1 MKIEITTFRCNDNG
15 IVSWNKNVSDIT
27 DKMIRLAAKL
37 TERWADDIIY
47 NINEFLDAVKE
58 KTPIDKILFFR
69 ENGVT
74 AMEIEKLTVDNYGGI
89 LCCFIPIQTWRL
101 THNPDT
107 METKL
112 IRVNVRK
119 EGLY

>member
-15 IVSWNKNVSDIT
+15 IVSWNENVSDIT

-47 NINEFLDAVKE
+47 NINELFDAIKE
-58 KTPIDKILFFR
+58 KTPIDEILFFR

-74 AMEIEKLTVDNYGGI
+74 AMEIEKLTVDNYDSI
-89 LCCFIPIQTWRL
+89 LCCFTPIQVWRL
-101 THNPDT
+101 IHNPDT